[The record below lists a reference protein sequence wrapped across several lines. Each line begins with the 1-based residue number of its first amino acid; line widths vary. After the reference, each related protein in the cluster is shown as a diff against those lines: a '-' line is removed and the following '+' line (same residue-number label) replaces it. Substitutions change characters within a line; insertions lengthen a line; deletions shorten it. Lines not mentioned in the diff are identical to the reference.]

1 LKYSSEEVVT
11 LKCTEPNSQ
20 HCIFVIYEITSTEIL
35 AIFENTSDSLV
46 ELFEGFSDSFR
57 NNFITQDARYSSSPA
72 NNIHSKQIQ
81 QRFRQ
86 TITSARFG
94 GPVEATKRILAQLP
108 ISAQS
113 FSASPYLDQALFS
126 YDDHRV
132 SVMERPKACGENP
145 IRFYGRDSGVYKFQI
160 HAGILVR
167 GSSHTGRRLVAFT
180 FHPSAPFA
188 ISVQRANS
196 EYLVNFHFRLDP
208 GASQPN

>member
-1 LKYSSEEVVT
+1 MHASRRHLLTIYTPSKRIFSVEVGGKRDVLWSE
-11 LKCTEPNSQ
+11 
-20 HCIFVIYEITSTEIL
+20 HF
-35 AIFENTSDSLV
+35 
-46 ELFEGFSDSFR
+46 LFR
-57 NNFITQDARYSSSPA
+57 
-72 NNIHSKQIQ
+72 QIQ

-132 SVMERPKACGENP
+132 SVMERPKACGEIP
-145 IRFYGRDSGVYKFQI
+145 IRFYGRDSGVFKFQI
-160 HAGILVR
+160 HAGILVK
-167 GSSHTGRRLVAFT
+167 GNSHTGRRLVAFT
-180 FHPSAPFA
+180 FHPSAPFG

-196 EYLVNFHFRLDP
+196 EYLVNFHFRYDR
-208 GASQPN
+208 GAN